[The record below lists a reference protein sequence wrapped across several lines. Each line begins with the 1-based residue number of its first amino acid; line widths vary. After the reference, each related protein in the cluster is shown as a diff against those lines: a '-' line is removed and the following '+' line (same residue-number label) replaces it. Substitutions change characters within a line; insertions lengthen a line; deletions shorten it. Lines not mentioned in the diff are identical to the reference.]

1 MNPYFLVFAGGALG
15 SLARYAVSSSVA
27 ARLGPSFPYGT
38 LAVNLIGGL
47 LMGVLTG
54 LLLRANAGENARL
67 FFGVGILGGF
77 TTFSAF
83 SLDCWKLIDAGQFG
97 LSFVYM
103 AVSVLGA
110 LAALMLG
117 LWFVRVVV

>member
-1 MNPYFLVFAGGALG
+1 MHPYFLVLIGGALG
-15 SLARYAVSSSVA
+15 SLARYIVSSGVA
-27 ARLGPSFPYGT
+27 ARFGGFPYGT

-47 LMGVLTG
+47 LMGALTG
-54 LLLRANAGENARL
+54 LLIRGSAGETTRL
-67 FFGVGILGGF
+67 FVGVGILGGF

-117 LWFVRVVV
+117 LWFVLVVA

>member
-1 MNPYFLVFAGGALG
+1 MNSYLLVIVGGALG
-15 SLARYAVSSSVA
+15 SLARYMVSTSVA
-27 ARLGPSFPYGT
+27 ARLSGFPYGT

-47 LMGVLTG
+47 LMGALAG
-54 LLLRANAGENARL
+54 LLLRASAGENARL

-83 SLDCWKLIDAGQFG
+83 SLDCWKLIETGQYG
-97 LSFVYM
+97 LCFVYM

-117 LWFVRVVV
+117 LWFVRVAV

>member
-1 MNPYFLVFAGGALG
+1 MHPYFLVLIGGALG
-15 SLARYAVSSSVA
+15 SLARYIVSSSVA
-27 ARLGPSFPYGT
+27 ARFGGFPYGT

-47 LMGVLTG
+47 LMGALTG
-54 LLLRANAGENARL
+54 LLLRGSAGETTRL
-67 FFGVGILGGF
+67 FVGVGILGGF

-117 LWFVRVVV
+117 LWFVRVVA